1 MPVRL
6 FGQQIKPIAVNR
18 EPCKFLRRAR
28 ISIASPNALGCQP
41 VASSADRQRGR
52 ISGFTHLRVSSPSHD
67 CAYSAGSLQADGTRQ
82 CVETG
87 TRTLLV
93 NPNRTRTAG
102 VQGFCQNQ
110 SKPTPR
116 RRKPRPARC
125 GKVLLECDEPARTP
139 LAFNDRFLLIRKFP
153 QTQE

>member
-93 NPNRTRTAG
+93 NPNRTRIAG
-102 VQGFCQNQ
+102 APVLSNNQ
-110 SKPTPR
+110 SRPTLAR
-116 RRKPRPARC
+116 IKPRPARC
-125 GKVLLECDEPARTP
+125 SALRLCNPFGTLNSVDHPK
-139 LAFNDRFLLIRKFP
+139 
-153 QTQE
+153 